1 MNTGFWNMDSGLAAM
16 PRPGMTAYVV
26 FFVYW
31 AGKRIGAAY
40 STDSTHS

>member
-16 PRPGMTAYVV
+16 PRPGMTAYVGC
-26 FFVYW
+26 W
-31 AGKRIGAAY
+31 RKTDWAAY